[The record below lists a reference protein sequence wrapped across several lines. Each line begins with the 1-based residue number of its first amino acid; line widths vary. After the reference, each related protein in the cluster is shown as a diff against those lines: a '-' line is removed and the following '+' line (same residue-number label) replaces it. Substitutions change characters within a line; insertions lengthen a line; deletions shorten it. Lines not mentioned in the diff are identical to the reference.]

1 MQNSYSDYSEYKH
14 QNTYCFALIL
24 FLIFAN
30 CYAFFRFNQEGNL
43 FVDYGS
49 YQLKDTSWAFYDLM
63 SIVLLFSFLYLVF
76 RYLIERFKSCCNPYE
91 PSYEIGLAVLIYQL
105 CYLLFSVS
113 TGVGHAGVDVS
124 SSSIF
129 NYLFLIIR
137 PSFLFIFYFM
147 TSKRTK
153 LLHFNLLVY
162 VLSMLY
168 FGWIGVLA
176 DLILLSIA
184 KKDFSLRSVIFSKWF
199 VLSVVIVFFL
209 PVIIYLRNVYR
220 LDSFENMSLSN
231 ALEYAKL
238 GFEGVD
244 ILVMRYQQYFS
255 LLYFKDNLD
264 TFTNLYLYGE
274 ISPLYSQGA
283 LPGFIYSMLSDG
295 QHYLSLGVKLA
306 EQSRGLLDGRVTS
319 FTTGLVPYFYFEDGL
334 ISFVY
339 ILLLIFLIV
348 YLLSK
353 IRAVNTPLQFA
364 CFYYI
369 CNYLLAGWI
378 NALFSFVL
386 CFALYVFIVR
396 IRFVISK

>member
-1 MQNSYSDYSEYKH
+1 
-14 QNTYCFALIL
+14 
-24 FLIFAN
+24 
-30 CYAFFRFNQEGNL
+30 
-43 FVDYGS
+43 
-49 YQLKDTSWAFYDLM
+49 
-63 SIVLLFSFLYLVF
+63 
-76 RYLIERFKSCCNPYE
+76 
-91 PSYEIGLAVLIYQL
+91 
-105 CYLLFSVS
+105 
-113 TGVGHAGVDVS
+113 
-124 SSSIF
+124 
-129 NYLFLIIR
+129 
-137 PSFLFIFYFM
+137 
-147 TSKRTK
+147 
-153 LLHFNLLVY
+153 
-162 VLSMLY
+162 
-168 FGWIGVLA
+168 
-176 DLILLSIA
+176 
-184 KKDFSLRSVIFSKWF
+184 
-199 VLSVVIVFFL
+199 
-209 PVIIYLRNVYR
+209 
-220 LDSFENMSLSN
+220 MSLSN